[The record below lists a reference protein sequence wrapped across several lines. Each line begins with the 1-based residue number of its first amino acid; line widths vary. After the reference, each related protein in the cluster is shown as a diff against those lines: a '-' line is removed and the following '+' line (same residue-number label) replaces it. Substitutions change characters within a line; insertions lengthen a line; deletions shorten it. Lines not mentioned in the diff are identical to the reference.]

1 MQLVLLD
8 RADLCQSFY
17 APLHRESMPPG
28 VTTSHVKKI
37 SLRPGV
43 NLSRSFNLK
52 KNILIHMSIL
62 QIFTLTLIEHVVN
75 ASNHNCYSK

>member
-52 KNILIHMSIL
+52 KKHINPYVNLTNIHFDINR
-62 QIFTLTLIEHVVN
+62 T
-75 ASNHNCYSK
+75 CG